1 MIEFDHVSY
10 SYPGAAQPALSDVCL
25 RVEEGDFVLVVGA
38 SGSGKSTLLRCVNG
52 LVPHFHGGSFGGAVR
67 VAGLDTRTHEPRDL
81 AASVGFVFQD
91 PEAQMVVEVVEDEL
105 VFGME
110 NLGVEPPIMRRR
122 VEEVLDQ
129 LEIAHLRRRRV
140 SSLSGG
146 ERQRVAI
153 AAVLAMQPRVLVLDE
168 PTSQLDPHTAEEVL
182 TALQKLN
189 ADLGLTIVLS
199 EHRLERVVQYADS
212 MIICERNS
220 GTPSHVSIGPL
231 GEMLEQSPLAPPLA
245 LLGRSLGWRPLP
257 LTIKEARRFV
267 VAQGLDEPDEEINA
281 KAQRRNVGPTLAS
294 ATTGAFDR
302 PVGTTPERQQAAR
315 SRSPRLQVR
324 DLSVERGGSEVL
336 HRIGFEVHA
345 GELLAI
351 MGRNGSG
358 KSTLLRA
365 IAGLDLPS
373 RGSVVLDG
381 AELGRLPPEQRAP
394 RIGFVPQDPR
404 ALLFR
409 ETVADELRWTL
420 GRSGDEARV
429 QRTLESLGLER
440 LAGAHPRDIS
450 GGEQQ
455 RAALGAILVAGPELL
470 MLDEPT
476 RGLDYTNKQRLAGIL
491 EQLRRDG
498 CAIILVTHDVEL
510 VAATAERVLLL
521 GDGEVVAAGTP
532 AELLNESLIFSS
544 QVGKLFRNR
553 SWLTVT
559 EALQAIGDRHKTL

>member
-1 MIEFDHVSY
+1 M
-10 SYPGAAQPALSDVCL
+10 
-25 RVEEGDFVLVVGA
+25 
-38 SGSGKSTLLRCVNG
+38 
-52 LVPHFHGGSFGGAVR
+52 
-67 VAGLDTRTHEPRDL
+67 
-81 AASVGFVFQD
+81 
-91 PEAQMVVEVVEDEL
+91 
-105 VFGME
+105 
-110 NLGVEPPIMRRR
+110 
-122 VEEVLDQ
+122 
-129 LEIAHLRRRRV
+129 
-140 SSLSGG
+140 
-146 ERQRVAI
+146 
-153 AAVLAMQPRVLVLDE
+153 
-168 PTSQLDPHTAEEVL
+168 
-182 TALQKLN
+182 
-189 ADLGLTIVLS
+189 
-199 EHRLERVVQYADS
+199 
-212 MIICERNS
+212 
-220 GTPSHVSIGPL
+220 
-231 GEMLEQSPLAPPLA
+231 
-245 LLGRSLGWRPLP
+245 
-257 LTIKEARRFV
+257 
-267 VAQGLDEPDEEINA
+267 
-281 KAQRRNVGPTLAS
+281 
-294 ATTGAFDR
+294 
-302 PVGTTPERQQAAR
+302 
-315 SRSPRLQVR
+315 R

-429 QRTLESLGLER
+429 QRTLELLGLER

-559 EALQAIGDRHKTL
+559 EALQALGDRTRPRRDTPEA